1 MICSNVEIV
10 LVPLKQLEC
19 PVATKTRKIMCG
31 KVAYMSSR
39 FILKTGCH
47 VLFCIFSLCTCA
59 QCDYFK
65 GVSLSCQKTC
75 HKYLSCQDNKF
86 FVVVVVFNL
95 WRAACPALELA
106 CFCHSFCVN
115 VINSNLVYYHYFYY
129 CYYSFQRLTC
139 MDFWHMIKQHYG
151 QELGLTH
158 EDMESL
164 QIPTESSMQTRWPS
178 TQHTLLTGCQH

>member
-1 MICSNVEIV
+1 MICSDVEIV
-10 LVPLKQLEC
+10 LVPLKQLEYS
-19 PVATKTRKIMCG
+19 VATKTRKIMCT
-31 KVAYMSSR
+31 KAAYISSR

-47 VLFCIFSLCTCA
+47 VLFCIFPYLH
-59 QCDYFK
+59 
-65 GVSLSCQKTC
+65 VLSVTILGTFLLAVKKTC
-75 HKYLSCQDNKF
+75 HKYLSCQDNKLF
-86 FVVVVVFNL
+86 FCFFFNL
-95 WRAACPALELA
+95 WRSACPALELA

-115 VINSNLVYYHYFYY
+115 VINSNLVYYHYFYYY

-158 EDMESL
+158 EEMESL

-178 TQHTLLTGCQH
+178 TQHTLLTGCQY